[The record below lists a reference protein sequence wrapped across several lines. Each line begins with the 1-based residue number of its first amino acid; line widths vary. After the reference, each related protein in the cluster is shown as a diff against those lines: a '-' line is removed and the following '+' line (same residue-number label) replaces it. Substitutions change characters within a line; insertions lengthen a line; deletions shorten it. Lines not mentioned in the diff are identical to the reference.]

1 MMLESFVLYIAR
13 DIVEKQGKEVLLK
26 EEIPYGIIAQALIK
40 MDSTQGKPMK
50 SYIDYLNEVR
60 NHSDLDYMLNK
71 IEYLY
76 ENLKSEKKFD
86 TDLNLIQKREIIK
99 NSISI
104 FNIFFNDLKDNYD
117 YQKLIDEIED
127 RILKAVKEGK
137 KPKESD
143 RNKIGD
149 VIIENLEVKIEIEDD
164 LIAIT
169 ESMEDISM
177 NFFIEY
183 NNLKIYPIVVD
194 LLIDTVAV
202 EFAMFKNKKLVAKIH
217 QEWDEAVL
225 AQKEENFFSHAAF
238 TKMELLKKITHG
250 NIRRYLLSEYD
261 RVLNVDKFKLRNFT
275 QHILYFIQSN
285 HKNTPSL
292 EYDIDEI
299 ETRPFLLEKT
309 KIVIGGI

>member
-1 MMLESFVLYIAR
+1 MLESYVLYIAR
-13 DIVEKQGKEVLLK
+13 DMVDKEGKKVLQK

-50 SYIDYLNEVR
+50 SYIDYLHEVR
-60 NHSDLDYMLNK
+60 NHPDLDYMLNK

-86 TDLNLIQKREIIK
+86 TELNFIQKREIIK
-99 NSISI
+99 NSISL
-104 FNIFFNDLKDNYD
+104 FNIFFQDLKDNYN

-127 RILKAVKEGK
+127 GILKAEKSGK
-137 KPKESD
+137 KSKESD
-143 RNKIGD
+143 RNRIGNI
-149 VIIENLEVKIEIEDD
+149 IIENLEVKIEVDDD
-164 LIAIT
+164 LGVIIK
-169 ESMEDISM
+169 SMEDIGM
-177 NFFIEY
+177 NFFLDY
-183 NNLKIYPIVVD
+183 NNINIYPIVVD

-202 EFAMFKNKKLVAKIH
+202 EFAMFKNKKLIAKIH

-238 TKMELLKKITHG
+238 TKMELLKKITHN
-250 NIRRYLLSEYD
+250 NIRRYLLSEYE
-261 RVLNVDKFKLRNFT
+261 RVLKVDKFKLRKFT
-275 QHILYFIQSN
+275 QHILYFIQSD
-285 HKNTPSL
+285 HKNTPAL

>member
-1 MMLESFVLYIAR
+1 MMLESYVLYIAR
-13 DIVEKQGKEVLLK
+13 DMVEKQGKEVLQK

-50 SYIDYLNEVR
+50 SYIDYLHEVR
-60 NHSDLDYMLNK
+60 NHPDLDYMLNK

-86 TDLNLIQKREIIK
+86 TELNFIQKREIIK
-99 NSISI
+99 NSISL
-104 FNIFFNDLKDNYD
+104 FNIFFQDLKDNYN

-127 RILKAVKEGK
+127 GILKAEKSGK
-137 KPKESD
+137 KSKESD
-143 RNKIGD
+143 RNGIGTI
-149 VIIENLEVKIEIEDD
+149 IIENLEVKIEVDDD
-164 LIAIT
+164 LGVIIK
-169 ESMEDISM
+169 SMEDIGM
-177 NFFIEY
+177 NFFLDY
-183 NNLKIYPIVVD
+183 NNINIYPIVVD

-202 EFAMFKNKKLVAKIH
+202 EFAMFKNKKLIAKIH

-238 TKMELLKKITHG
+238 TKMELLKKITHN
-250 NIRRYLLSEYD
+250 NIRRYLLSEYE
-261 RVLNVDKFKLRNFT
+261 RVLKVDKFKLRKFT
-275 QHILYFIQSN
+275 QHILYFIQSD
-285 HKNTPSL
+285 HKNTPAL

>member
-1 MMLESFVLYIAR
+1 MLESFVLYIAR
-13 DIVEKQGKEVLLK
+13 DMVEKYGKEVLLK

-40 MDSTQGKPMK
+40 MDTTQGKPMRL
-50 SYIDYLNEVR
+50 YIAYLNEVR
-60 NHSDLDYMLNK
+60 NHPELDYMLNK

-76 ENLKSEKKFD
+76 DNLSNGKQFD
-86 TDLNLIQKREIIK
+86 TELTLIQKREMIK
-99 NSISI
+99 NSISLFDI
-104 FNIFFNDLKDNYD
+104 FLQDLKDNYG
-117 YQKLIDEIED
+117 YQKLVDEIED
-127 RILKAVKEGK
+127 RLLNAEKKGK

-149 VIIENLEVKIEIEDD
+149 FIIENLKAKIEIDD
-164 LIAIT
+164 ELVVIT
-169 ESMEDISM
+169 KSMEDIGM

-217 QEWDEAVL
+217 EEWDEAVL
-225 AQKEENFFSHAAF
+225 VQKEENFFSHAAF
-238 TKMELLKKITHG
+238 TKMELLKKITHD
-250 NIRRYLLSEYD
+250 NIRRYLLSEYE
-261 RVLNVDKFKLRNFT
+261 RVLNVNKFKLRNFT
-275 QHILYFIQSN
+275 QHILYFIQNN
-285 HKNTPSL
+285 HKNTPLL
-292 EYDIDEI
+292 EFDMINEI